1 MSVLIHYNHCP
12 ACNAEQIHPALS
24 AIDYTV
30 SKQPFAIWH
39 CDGCSFRFT
48 QDIPDINAIGS
59 YYQSNSYVS
68 HSDTKEGLINQLYH
82 LVRNYTLGTK
92 SRLIQRVTGLSAG
105 TILDI
110 GAGTGAF
117 ANAMQAKAWK
127 VTGLEPDASA
137 RMQAEKNY
145 GINLIIPNSID
156 QLENNYFN
164 AITLWHVLEHV
175 HDLAGYWQQFSRLI
189 APNGKLV
196 IAVPNYTSSD
206 AEHYGAYWAAYDVPR
221 HLYHFSPAS
230 MEKLALQH
238 GFRLVKLQP
247 MWFDSFYVSML
258 SETYQNGKSNL
269 LAACW
274 QGLKSNFKALF
285 DNRECSSVI
294 YVFEKIAA

>member
-48 QDIPDINAIGS
+48 QDIPDINTIGS

-92 SRLIQRVTGLSAG
+92 SRLIQR
-105 TILDI
+105 
-110 GAGTGAF
+110 
-117 ANAMQAKAWK
+117 
-127 VTGLEPDASA
+127 ASA

>member
-1 MSVLIHYNHCP
+1 MSALIHYNHCP
-12 ACNAEQIHPALS
+12 ACNAEHIHPALS

-39 CDGCSFRFT
+39 CDKCSFRFT
-48 QDIPDINAIGS
+48 QDIPDINEIGPF
-59 YYQSNSYVS
+59 YQSNSYVS
-68 HSDTKEGLINQLYH
+68 HSDTKEGLINKLYH
-82 LVRNYTLGTK
+82 LVRKYTLGSK
-92 SRLIQRVTGLSAG
+92 SRLIHRVTGLAAG
-105 TILDI
+105 ALLDI

-117 ANAMQAKAWK
+117 ANAMQTKGWK

-145 GINLIIPNSID
+145 SINLSIPSSID
-156 QLENNYFN
+156 QLENNSFN

-175 HDLAGYWQQFSRLI
+175 HDLSGYWQQFSRLI
-189 APNGKLV
+189 AKDGKLV

-221 HLYHFSPAS
+221 HLYHFSPKA
-230 MEKLALQH
+230 MEQLALKN

-258 SETYQNGKSNL
+258 SETYQNGKPHL
-269 LAACW
+269 ITACW
-274 QGLKSNFKALF
+274 QGLKSNLNALF
-285 DNRECSSVI
+285 NNRKCSSVI
-294 YVFEKIAA
+294 YVFEKIAV